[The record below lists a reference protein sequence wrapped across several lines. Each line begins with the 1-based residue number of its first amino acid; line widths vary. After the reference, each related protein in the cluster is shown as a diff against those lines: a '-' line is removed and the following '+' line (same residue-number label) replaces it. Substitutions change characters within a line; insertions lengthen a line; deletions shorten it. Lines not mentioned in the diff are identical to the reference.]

1 MANNIKRQLFSG
13 VFYTALAKYSGVII
27 SLVVAGVLA
36 RLLSPDDFGVVAI
49 ATVIIAFFN
58 LFTDMGVSPA
68 IVQHKSLTK
77 EELSDIFSFT
87 VWTGIGISA
96 LFFAASWLIAGYYGS
111 DILRTLC
118 QLLSVNL
125 FFASANIVPGAL
137 FYRNKEFKF
146 IAVRSF
152 IIQIAGGAGAVI
164 AALCGAGLYALIIN
178 PILSSILI
186 FAISYQRYPQRLR
199 PTLGLGVLRKIF
211 SYSAYQFLFNV
222 INYFSRNLDKLLIG
236 KYMSMSDL
244 GYYEK
249 SYRLMMLPLQNITQV
264 ITPVMHPIF
273 SDFQDDKNKLATSYE
288 RIIRFL
294 SFIGL
299 PLSVLLFFTA
309 EEVTLIIFGDQ
320 WLPSVPV
327 FRILSLSVGVQIIL
341 SSSGSIFQAAGDTRS
356 MFVCGLF
363 SSTLNVA
370 GMLLGIFYFGTL
382 TALASCIV
390 VTFTI
395 NFVQCYW
402 QMYRVTFKRSAW
414 PFVRQLIP
422 PLIASA
428 LMAAC
433 LIPIQYALE
442 GMNIFVT
449 IITKSII
456 SFIIFGGY
464 IQATHEYD
472 LIGKARSV
480 IGKIRKKQNKQ
491 YIETK

>member
-1 MANNIKRQLFSG
+1 MANNIKHQLFSG
-13 VFYTALAKYSGVII
+13 VFYTALAKYSGIII
-27 SLVVAGVLA
+27 SLVVAGILA

-58 LFTDMGVSPA
+58 LFTDMGISPA

-87 VWTGIGISA
+87 VWTGIGISI
-96 LFFAASWLIAGYYGS
+96 LFFRRFLADRRLLRKW
-111 DILRTLC
+111 DLRTLC

-152 IIQIAGGAGAVI
+152 IIQIAGGAGAI
-164 AALCGAGLYALIIN
+164 TAALCGAGLYALIIN

-186 FAISYQRYPQRLR
+186 FVISYQRYPQRLR
-199 PTLGLGVLRKIF
+199 FTLGLKVLRKIF

-273 SDFQDDKNKLATSYE
+273 SDFQNDKEKLATSYE
-288 RIIRFL
+288 RIVRFL

-299 PLSVLLFFTA
+299 PLSVLFFFTA

-327 FRILSLSVGVQIIL
+327 FRILSLSVGIQIIL

-356 MFVCGLF
+356 
-363 SSTLNVA
+363 
-370 GMLLGIFYFGTL
+370 LL
-382 TALASCIV
+382 
-390 VTFTI
+390 
-395 NFVQCYW
+395 
-402 QMYRVTFKRSAW
+402 SADSFR
-414 PFVRQLIP
+414 PY
-422 PLIASA
+422 
-428 LMAAC
+428 LM
-433 LIPIQYALE
+433 
-442 GMNIFVT
+442 
-449 IITKSII
+449 
-456 SFIIFGGY
+456 
-464 IQATHEYD
+464 
-472 LIGKARSV
+472 
-480 IGKIRKKQNKQ
+480 
-491 YIETK
+491 

>member
-13 VFYTALAKYSGVII
+13 VFYTALAKYSGIII
-27 SLVVAGVLA
+27 SLVVAGILA
-36 RLLSPDDFGVVAI
+36 RLLSPDDFGIVAI
-49 ATVIIAFFN
+49 ATVIITFFN

-87 VWTGIGISA
+87 VWTGIAISL
-96 LFFAASWLIAGYYGS
+96 LFFAASWLIAHYYDS
-111 DILRTLC
+111 KILGTLC

-125 FFASANIVPGAL
+125 FFASATIVPGAL
-137 FYRNKEFKF
+137 FYRNKEFKY
-146 IAVRSF
+146 IAIRSF
-152 IIQIAGGAGAVI
+152 IIQIAGGTGAVT
-164 AALCGAGLYALIIN
+164 AALCGAGLYALIIT
-178 PILSSILI
+178 PIISSILI
-186 FAISYQRYPQRLR
+186 FIISYQRYPQRLHF
-199 PTLGLGVLRKIF
+199 TWGLTALRKIF

-236 KYMSMSDL
+236 KHMSMSDL

-273 SDFQDDKNKLATSYE
+273 SDFQNDKAKLATSYE
-288 RIIRFL
+288 RIIRIL

-320 WLPSVPV
+320 WMPSVPV
-327 FRILSLSVGVQIIL
+327 FRILSLSVGIQIIL

-356 MFVCGLF
+356 LFVCGVF
-363 SSTLNVA
+363 SSILNVT
-370 GMLLGIFYFGTL
+370 GMLVGIFYFGTL
-382 TALASCIV
+382 SAVASCIV

-395 NFVQCYW
+395 NFIQCYW
-402 QMYRVTFKRSAW
+402 QMYRVTFRQSAW
-414 PFVRQLIP
+414 PFIRQLISP
-422 PLIASA
+422 LVISILIALA
-428 LMAAC
+428 LLPM
-433 LIPIQYALE
+433 QYALE

-449 IITKSII
+449 IIAKGIA
-456 SFIIFGGY
+456 SFIIFGTY
-464 IQATHEYD
+464 IQMTHEYD
-472 LIGKARSV
+472 IIGKMQSL
-480 IGKIRKKQNKQ
+480 RKKSL
-491 YIETK
+491 